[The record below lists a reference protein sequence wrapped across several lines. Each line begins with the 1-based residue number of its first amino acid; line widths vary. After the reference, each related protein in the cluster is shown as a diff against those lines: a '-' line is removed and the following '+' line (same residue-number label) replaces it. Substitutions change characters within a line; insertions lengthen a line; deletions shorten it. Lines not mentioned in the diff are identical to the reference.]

1 MLSRI
6 ADIKE
11 LKVAVERVVR
21 PIRASARRKD
31 RVREELLAH
40 LTAIF
45 EQELAQTKDRE
56 SAVAQARR
64 RFGDCEE
71 LRRELQASVPA
82 LERVLHAPVPFL
94 PLEQSLRRC
103 FARMEPRENESV
115 LHHAGRSIGLLALFI
130 VTLNALVWGLAVAV
144 SLLSGHPVAGFGRH
158 AQFTLSL
165 HGLTLFY
172 GVIYMLLLHGFALA
186 IRHRPLRPRQLLLA
200 GTCCFL
206 TAPLFFAC
214 VMMVRGLVGDV
225 PNFFTPHLVL
235 MHTIAAALMPFISA
249 LAGLAFVTEARR
261 RKEWGSLVIE

>member
-71 LRRELQASVPA
+71 LRRELQASVPP
-82 LERVLHAPVPFL
+82 LERVLHSPVLLL
-94 PLEQSLRRC
+94 PLERSLQRYL
-103 FARMEPRENESV
+103 AKGENESA